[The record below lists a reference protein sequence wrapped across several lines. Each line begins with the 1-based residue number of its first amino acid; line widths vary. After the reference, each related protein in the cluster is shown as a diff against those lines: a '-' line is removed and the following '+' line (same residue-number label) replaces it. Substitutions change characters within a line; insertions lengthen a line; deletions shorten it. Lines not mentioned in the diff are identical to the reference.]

1 LEKFTYINQSNL
13 AYIEDQYK
21 NFLNSPESVDA
32 NWRMFFEGIE
42 FAKNLAPSD
51 GAGAQTTEG
60 TFSSLELN
68 VYNLIKAYRD
78 YGHYEANLN
87 PLASGPKSFP
97 ELSFYNFGLTESDQE
112 KSFKIGSLIGMPN
125 AKLKDIIA
133 QLRNF
138 YCRTIS
144 VQVNDAMPTVRDW
157 FFREFEKPD
166 TGPEFM
172 KDEKLEIHNQLVK
185 TESFEKFIHTR
196 YVGKKRFSIEGGDSL
211 IPMLE
216 KFVTS
221 GTPLG
226 VEDLVLGMAHRGRVN
241 VLVNFMGK
249 ALPAIFAE
257 FEGIRDENNSFFDG
271 DVKYHLGFS
280 SDKKTKNGNCH
291 ISLAFNP
298 SHLEAVNPVVLGMV
312 RAKQR
317 RRKDTQTR
325 KKVIPILIHGDGAMI
340 GQGVVAETFTMSALK
355 GYTVGGTIH
364 ICIDNQVAFTASPEN
379 ERSSPY
385 SSDIAKIIQSPVIHV
400 NGDDV
405 EACVRAAD
413 IAIRFRQE
421 FKRDVV
427 VNVICYRRYGHN
439 EGDEPMFTQPLMY
452 EKIKK
457 HPTALEIYTRKL
469 ESEKVITH
477 EESDQVFKGRIDELQ
492 KILDQT
498 RKQPPAMKPL
508 AFEGLWQGFRRAE
521 HADFE
526 KTVATKTDL
535 NTLKK
540 VTDLLTHV
548 PPTFNLNP
556 KIQKLLDTRAKMLEG
571 EGNIDWGMGEL
582 LSYGSLLFEGTPV
595 RLTGQDCIRGTFSHR
610 HSAYYDQKTGEKFT
624 PLTQIRPDDVEFCV
638 YDSPLSEYAVMG
650 FEYGNSSSDPT
661 FLTIWEAQFG
671 DFVNG
676 AQIIL
681 DQFLSSAEQKWQR
694 MSGLVLLLP
703 HGYEGQGPE
712 HSSARL
718 ERFLQLCAQDNIQ
731 VCNLTTPAQ
740 LFHVLRRQVKRDF
753 RKPLV
758 IMSPKSLL
766 RHPLV
771 VSKIKDFTE
780 GEFNEVIGDTDL
792 KTKESAIFC
801 SGKVYYDLLAAKAKV
816 AGQEKIALVRI
827 EQLYPF
833 PEHKIAPLLKA
844 ISNLKKIV
852 WCQEEPKNMGAWFF
866 MQPRFS
872 EVLGRMGLDNVRI
885 SYAGRTERAS
895 PATGSEKV
903 HQYEQAELVQSAF
916 EQAGGQSTGQSAGQ
930 STSKPSGNNQS
941 ASREEKSKVRRAT

>member
-1 LEKFTYINQSNL
+1 MGTEKLSAKNNSESNSESNKVGQSAKFSYISQENVE
-13 AYIEDQYK
+13 YIENQYQSFLK
-21 NFLNSPESVDA
+21 NPDSVDA
-32 NWRMFFEGIE
+32 NWKMFFEGIE
-42 FAKNLAPSD
+42 FAKSLPAEL
-51 GAGAQTTEG
+51 GG
-60 TFSSLELN
+60 FSTSELQ
-68 VYNLIKAYRD
+68 VFNLIRAYRD
-78 YGHYEANLN
+78 YGHFEANLN
-87 PLASGPKSFP
+87 PLASGTKSFP
-97 ELSFYNFGLTESDQE
+97 ELSFHNFGLTEADQE
-112 KSFKIGSLIGMPN
+112 KNFKIGSMIGMPN
-125 AKLKDIIA
+125 AKLKDIIS
-133 QLRNF
+133 QLRSY

-144 VQVNDAMPTVRDW
+144 IQVHDAMPTVRDW
-157 FFREFEKPD
+157 FFKEFEKPEVQ
-166 TGPEFM
+166 PAKE
-172 KDEKLEIHNQLVK
+172 EKIEIHNQLVK

-216 KFVTS
+216 KFVST
-221 GTPLG
+221 GPAIG
-226 VEDLVLGMAHRGRVN
+226 VEELVLGMAHRGRVN

-249 ALPAIFAE
+249 ALPGIFAE

-280 SDKKTKNGNCH
+280 TDKKTPSGNCH

-317 RRKDTQTR
+317 RRDDTASR

-340 GQGVVAETFTMSALK
+340 GQGVVAETFTMSGLK

-364 ICIDNQVAFTASPEN
+364 ICIDNQVAFTANPEN

-385 SSDIAKIIQSPVIHV
+385 SSDMAKIIQAPVLHV

-405 EACVRAAD
+405 EACVRAAEL
-413 IAIRFRQE
+413 AIRYRQE

-427 VNVICYRRYGHN
+427 INVICYRRFGHN

-452 EKIKK
+452 TKIKA

-477 EESDQVFKGRIDELQ
+477 DESDQVFKARIDELQ

-508 AFEGLWQGFRRAE
+508 AFEGLWKGFRRAE

-526 KTVATKTDL
+526 KTVKTQAEL
-535 NTLKK
+535 ATLKK
-540 VTDLLTHV
+540 VAELLTHT
-548 PPTFNLNP
+548 PESFSLNS
-556 KIQKLLDTRAKMLEG
+556 KVQKLLGSRAKMMEG
-571 EGNIDWGMGEL
+571 DGAIDWGMGEL
-582 LSYGSLLFEGTPV
+582 LTYGSLLYEGTSV
-595 RLTGQDCIRGTFSHR
+595 RLSGQDSIRGTFSHR
-610 HSAYYDQKTGEKFT
+610 HSAYYDQKNGEKFS

-681 DQFLSSAEQKWQR
+681 DQFISSAEQKWQR

-718 ERFLQLCAQDNIQ
+718 ERFLQMCAQDNIQ
-731 VCNLTTPAQ
+731 VCNVTTPAQ

-771 VSKIKDFTE
+771 ISKLKDFTD
-780 GEFNEVIGDTDL
+780 GGFSEVIPDL
-792 KTKESAIFC
+792 LVKPKEVESAILC
-801 SGKVYYDLLAAKAKV
+801 SGKVYYDLLAAKDKIAGNEKV
-816 AGQEKIALVRI
+816 ALIRV
-827 EQLYPF
+827 EQLYPL
-833 PEHKIAPLLKA
+833 PEHKLVPLFK
-844 ISNLKKIV
+844 SFNGLKKLV
-852 WCQEEPKNMGAWFF
+852 WCQEEPKNMGAWTFIQSKMIDLF
-866 MQPRFS
+866 LEQK
-872 EVLGRMGLDNVRI
+872 LDLKI

-903 HQYEQAELVQSAF
+903 HQAEQAELVQNAYN
-916 EQAGGQSTGQSAGQ
+916 QALSVSSEAVNSNVRST
-930 STSKPSGNNQS
+930 K
-941 ASREEKSKVRRAT
+941 